1 MPLVARRAISFRE
14 KKQKLPSH
22 KHLMDVTQKILT
34 DGLSNCNRILRSR
47 LEVF

>member
-34 DGLSNCNRILRSR
+34 NVSSR
-47 LEVF
+47 LIEHHP